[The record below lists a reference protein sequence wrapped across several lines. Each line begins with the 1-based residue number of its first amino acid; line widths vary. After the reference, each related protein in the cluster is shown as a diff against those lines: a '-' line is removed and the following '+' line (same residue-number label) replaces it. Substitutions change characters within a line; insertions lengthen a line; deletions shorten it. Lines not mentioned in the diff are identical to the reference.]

1 MNRAAEQVLVVSEGH
16 LLYLSADAVAAI
28 ARDLHMC
35 DTFSCWITD
44 VTSPLLLRMNQVFS
58 KPIQRSASP
67 MRFAPSDN
75 QAFFEPCGW
84 NVRRLRPLALE
95 GQRPH
100 RQPPFAPLLWAGRIF
115 LSAKW
120 RAAFRD
126 SREVLHLNRSEEP
139 GLTSAWR

>member
-1 MNRAAEQVLVVSEGH
+1 MNRAADQVLVVSEGF
-16 LLYLSADAVAAI
+16 LLYLSADAVAVI

-84 NVRRLRPLALE
+84 NVRRFRPLTLE
-95 GQRPH
+95 GSACTGSRYSHHCCGPV
-100 RQPPFAPLLWAGRIF
+100 RSSSARNGAPRYATRAGSFTSIDR
-115 LSAKW
+115 
-120 RAAFRD
+120 
-126 SREVLHLNRSEEP
+126 RSQ
-139 GLTSAWR
+139 G